1 MVNIPLSKPCLGEE
15 EKRAVNEVLD
25 SGFLAQGE
33 NVRKFEEEFA
43 RYVGVKEAVATSNGT
58 TALFVALKALGVKEG
73 DRVITT
79 PFTFVAIRRALFSSV
94 EEYRFF
100 VMWMKKP
107 LILTRESLRIFLK
120 KERNIK
126 GIIAVHLYGLPCDLE
141 EIAFLTQKYNL
152 FLLED
157 CAQAHGAECQGRKVG
172 SWGDMGAFSF
182 YPTKNMTTGEGG
194 MITTND
200 SLLAQECRMLINH
213 GSRKRYYHEALG
225 YNFRLTDIGGALGR
239 VQLSKLEQFNEKRR
253 RNAAF
258 YNQELADLPFIDVP
272 YLPPY
277 ALPVFHQY
285 TLRVKGA
292 RDALLQFLRD
302 RGIGCRNLLSS
313 TSSSPALFAEFI
325 FCLFLSCSR
334 KPGEEVLSL
343 PVHPQLT
350 REDLNTIIL
359 GVREFFLN
367 H

>member
-79 PFTFVAIRRALFSSV
+79 PFTFVATASS
-94 EEYRFF
+94 
-100 VMWMKKP
+100 
-107 LILTRESLRIFLK
+107 ILQCGGIPVFCDVDEKTFNLDPGKLEDILK

-285 TLRVKGA
+285 TLRVEGA

-302 RGIGCRNLLSS
+302 RGIGCEIYYPLPLHHQPFLQNLYSASS
-313 TSSSPALFAEFI
+313 FPVAEN
-325 FCLFLSCSR
+325 LAR
-334 KPGEEVLSL
+334 EVLSL

>member
-15 EKRAVNEVLD
+15 EKKAVNEVLD

-79 PFTFVAIRRALFSSV
+79 PFTFVATASS
-94 EEYRFF
+94 
-100 VMWMKKP
+100 
-107 LILTRESLRIFLK
+107 ILQCGGVPVFCDVDEKTFNLDPGKLEDILK

-200 SLLAQECRMLINH
+200 SLLAQKCRMLINH

-239 VQLSKLEQFNEKRR
+239 V
-253 RNAAF
+253 
-258 YNQELADLPFIDVP
+258 
-272 YLPPY
+272 
-277 ALPVFHQY
+277 
-285 TLRVKGA
+285 
-292 RDALLQFLRD
+292 
-302 RGIGCRNLLSS
+302 
-313 TSSSPALFAEFI
+313 
-325 FCLFLSCSR
+325 
-334 KPGEEVLSL
+334 
-343 PVHPQLT
+343 
-350 REDLNTIIL
+350 
-359 GVREFFLN
+359 
-367 H
+367 

>member
-1 MVNIPLSKPCLGEE
+1 
-15 EKRAVNEVLD
+15 
-25 SGFLAQGE
+25 
-33 NVRKFEEEFA
+33 
-43 RYVGVKEAVATSNGT
+43 
-58 TALFVALKALGVKEG
+58 
-73 DRVITT
+73 
-79 PFTFVAIRRALFSSV
+79 
-94 EEYRFF
+94 
-100 VMWMKKP
+100 
-107 LILTRESLRIFLK
+107 
-120 KERNIK
+120 
-126 GIIAVHLYGLPCDLE
+126 
-141 EIAFLTQKYNL
+141 
-152 FLLED
+152 
-157 CAQAHGAECQGRKVG
+157 
-172 SWGDMGAFSF
+172 MGAFSF

-302 RGIGCRNLLSS
+302 RGIGCESYYPLPLHHQPFLQNLYSASS
-313 TSSSPALFAEFI
+313 FPVAEN
-325 FCLFLSCSR
+325 LAR
-334 KPGEEVLSL
+334 EVLSL
-343 PVHPQLT
+343 PVHPQLI

>member
-1 MVNIPLSKPCLGEE
+1 M
-15 EKRAVNEVLD
+15 
-25 SGFLAQGE
+25 
-33 NVRKFEEEFA
+33 
-43 RYVGVKEAVATSNGT
+43 
-58 TALFVALKALGVKEG
+58 KEG

-79 PFTFVAIRRALFSSV
+79 PFTFVATASS
-94 EEYRFF
+94 
-100 VMWMKKP
+100 
-107 LILTRESLRIFLK
+107 ILQCGGVPVFCDVDEKTFNLDPGKLEDILK

-292 RDALLQFLRD
+292 RDVLLQFLRD
-302 RGIGCRNLLSS
+302 RNRVRNLLSS

-334 KPGEEVLSL
+334 KPGEGGFVFTGTSSADQGRFEYHNSGSAG
-343 PVHPQLT
+343 
-350 REDLNTIIL
+350 I
-359 GVREFFLN
+359 FLN

>member
-1 MVNIPLSKPCLGEE
+1 
-15 EKRAVNEVLD
+15 
-25 SGFLAQGE
+25 
-33 NVRKFEEEFA
+33 
-43 RYVGVKEAVATSNGT
+43 
-58 TALFVALKALGVKEG
+58 
-73 DRVITT
+73 
-79 PFTFVAIRRALFSSV
+79 
-94 EEYRFF
+94 
-100 VMWMKKP
+100 
-107 LILTRESLRIFLK
+107 
-120 KERNIK
+120 
-126 GIIAVHLYGLPCDLE
+126 
-141 EIAFLTQKYNL
+141 
-152 FLLED
+152 
-157 CAQAHGAECQGRKVG
+157 
-172 SWGDMGAFSF
+172 MGAFSF

-302 RGIGCRNLLSS
+302 GGIGCEIYYLYL
-313 TSSSPALFAEFI
+313 SSPALCRI
-325 FCLFLSCSR
+325 YILPLPSCSR

-343 PVHPQLT
+343 
-350 REDLNTIIL
+350 RYIL
-359 GVREFFLN
+359 S
-367 H
+367 